1 VLARILCRHTRLAA
15 AESSHHRIRF
25 TEMLPTPDQTWLGD
39 ADGNRY
45 VSELRL
51 VARDVRA

>member
-1 VLARILCRHTRLAA
+1 M
-15 AESSHHRIRF
+15 RIRF
-25 TEMLPTPDQTWLGD
+25 TEMLPTPDEAWLSD

-51 VARDVRA
+51 VALDDRS